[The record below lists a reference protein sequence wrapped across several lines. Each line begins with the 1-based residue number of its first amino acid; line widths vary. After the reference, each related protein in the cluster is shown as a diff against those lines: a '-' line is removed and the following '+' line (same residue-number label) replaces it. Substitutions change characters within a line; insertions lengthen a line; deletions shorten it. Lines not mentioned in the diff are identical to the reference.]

1 MTQIGELSGRGI
13 ILINKVSRG
22 TAEYRIAVHRA
33 EDHTTSGEGYI
44 SGMERVM
51 AEAQTSSDVQL
62 VLETGPTITITIKVK
77 DGSST
82 GVRMVSAPGPEIPVR

>member
-33 EDHTTSGEGYI
+33 EDHTTSGEGYL
-44 SGMERVM
+44 SGKERVM
-51 AEAQTSSDVQL
+51 VEAENSSDVQL
-62 VLETGPTITITIKVK
+62 ALETGPTITIKIRVK
-77 DGSST
+77 EGGSA
-82 GVRMVSAPGPEIPVR
+82 GVRMVSALGPVPIR

>member
-22 TAEYRIAVHRA
+22 TAEYRIAVHRS

-51 AEAQTSSDVQL
+51 AEVQTSSDVQL
-62 VLETGPTITITIKVK
+62 VLETGPSITIKVK
-77 DGSST
+77 DGGSA